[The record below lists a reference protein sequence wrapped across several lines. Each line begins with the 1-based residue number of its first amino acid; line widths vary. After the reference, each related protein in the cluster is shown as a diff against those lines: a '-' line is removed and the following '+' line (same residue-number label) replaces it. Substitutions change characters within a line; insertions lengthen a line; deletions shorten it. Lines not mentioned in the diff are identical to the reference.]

1 MTQINVENPY
11 NQAVIDQVTLSS
23 WSELDSF
30 LQQAHETFVDKAQ
43 RTPAHE
49 RIAILNR
56 CAQLM
61 REQKDDLA
69 MLIASEGG
77 KPLTDAQVEV
87 DRAIDG
93 VELCAKELLNLK
105 GEQIPMDLT
114 AAGSGRLAF
123 TYREPIGPVVAVS
136 AFNHP
141 LNLIVHQVAPA
152 VAVNC
157 PILIKPA
164 NDTPLSAKKFVE
176 LLYQAGLEPKW
187 CRFFLAKRE
196 DTERLVSDPR
206 TAFFSFIG
214 SPKVGWYLRSQLA
227 PGTRCALE
235 HGGAAP
241 VIIDHT
247 VDIDAIL
254 PSIVKGGFYHS
265 GQVCVS
271 IQRIFVA
278 NTIVEEF
285 TDKLVKRVKKLVV
298 GDARKA
304 DTDCGPLIR
313 PAECQ
318 RVSEWV
324 EEARSGG
331 ADILIG
337 GRALSATL
345 YEPTVILNP
354 AETLNVSLKEIF
366 GPVVC
371 VYGFDQITDAYRRAN
386 DVPFSFQAAVYSN
399 ALETVL
405 QAQHALEASA
415 VMINDHSAF
424 RVDWMPFAGRK
435 QSGYGV
441 GGIPYTM
448 RDFTEEKM
456 VVIKLPI
463 LPL

>member
-1 MTQINVENPY
+1 MTVVKVENPY
-11 NQAVIDQVTLSS
+11 NQEVIAELELST
-23 WSELDSF
+23 WDELDAM
-30 LQQAHETFVDKAQ
+30 LQQAADTFADKSQ
-43 RTPAHE
+43 RLAAHE
-49 RIAILNR
+49 RIGILNR
-56 CAQLM
+56 CADLM
-61 REQKDDLA
+61 LQQRDELA

-77 KPLTDAQVEV
+77 KPLKDAFIEV

-93 VELCAKELLNLK
+93 VQLAAKELLNLK

-114 AAGSGRLAF
+114 AAGAGRLAF
-123 TYREPIGPVVAVS
+123 SYREPIGPVVAVS

-152 VAVNC
+152 IAVNA

-176 LLYQAGLEPKW
+176 LLYEAGLDDKW

-196 DTERLVSDPR
+196 DTERVVTDPR

-214 SPKVGWYLRSQLA
+214 SPGVGWYLRSKLA

-241 VIIDHT
+241 VI
-247 VDIDAIL
+247 VDRNVDVDAIL

-271 IQRIFVA
+271 VQRVYVD
-278 NTIVEEF
+278 NHTLEEF
-285 TDKLVKRVKKLVV
+285 TQKLVQQVQKLVV
-298 GDARKA
+298 GDAREIE
-304 DTDCGPLIR
+304 TDCGPLIR
-313 PAECQ
+313 PKECQ

-324 EEARSGG
+324 DQAKSSG
-331 ADILIG
+331 AQILIG
-337 GRALSATL
+337 GKALTATL

-354 AETLNVSLKEIF
+354 ADDLNVSSKEIF

-371 VYGFDQITDAYRRAN
+371 VYGYDHITEAYQRAN
-386 DVPFSFQAAVYSN
+386 SVPFSFQAAVYTQN
-399 ALETVL
+399 LEVAL
-405 QAQHALEASA
+405 QSQHQLEASA

-435 QSGYGV
+435 QSGYGI

-448 RDFTEEKM
+448 HDFTEEKM
-456 VVIKLPI
+456 VVIKMPN
-463 LPL
+463 

>member
-1 MTQINVENPY
+1 MTVVKVENPF
-11 NQAVIDQVTLSS
+11 NQEVIAELTLST
-23 WSELDSF
+23 WDELDAM
-30 LQQAHETFVDKAQ
+30 LQQAADTFADKAQ
-43 RTPAHE
+43 RLAAHE
-49 RIAILNR
+49 RIVILNR
-56 CAQLM
+56 CAELM
-61 REQKDDLA
+61 LEQKDELA
-69 MLIASEGG
+69 MLIATEGG
-77 KPLTDAQVEV
+77 KPLKDAIIEV

-93 VELCAKELLNLK
+93 VQLAAKELLGLK

-114 AAGSGRLAF
+114 AAGAGRLAF

-152 VAVNC
+152 IAVNA

-176 LLYQAGLEPKW
+176 LLYQAGLDKKW

-196 DTERLVSDPR
+196 DTERVVTDPR
-206 TAFFSFIG
+206 TAFFTFIG
-214 SPKVGWYLRSQLA
+214 SPGVGWYLRSKLA

-241 VIIDHT
+241 VIVDKQ

-271 IQRIFVA
+271 VQRIYVDNHILDDFVR
-278 NTIVEEF
+278 
-285 TDKLVKRVKKLVV
+285 KLVEQVGKLVV
-298 GDARKA
+298 GDAREGN
-304 DTDCGPLIR
+304 TDCGPLIR
-313 PAECQ
+313 PKECQ
-318 RVSEWV
+318 RVAEWV
-324 EEARSGG
+324 EQAKQSG
-331 ADILIG
+331 AQIPIG
-337 GRALSATL
+337 GKALTSTL

-354 AETLNVSLKEIF
+354 ADDLNVSSKEIF

-371 VYGFDQITDAYRRAN
+371 VYGYDHITEAYQRAN
-386 DVPFSFQAAVYSN
+386 NVPFSFQAAVYTQS
-399 ALETVL
+399 LEVAL
-405 QAQHALEASA
+405 QAQHQLEASA
-415 VMINDHSAF
+415 VMVNDHSAF

-435 QSGYGV
+435 ESGYGI

-448 RDFTEEKM
+448 HDFTEEKM
-456 VVIKLPI
+456 VVIKLPT
-463 LPL
+463 